1 MRYLKKFDVLVIY
14 MASFNLKIMTLDEEF
29 YNGQVEIL
37 TVRGVYGDFQILPRH
52 ADLIAVVMPDDIRFM
67 TAEGERHAF
76 ISRSLLKVMDGSVT
90 IIADT
95 AEWPEDI
102 DFERAEEAE
111 KRAREQLAAKASAN
125 TDITKAEL
133 ALMRAAARKKTFSFK
148 G

>member
-1 MRYLKKFDVLVIY
+1 
-14 MASFNLKIMTLDEEF
+14 MASFNLKIITLDEEF

-37 TVRGVYGDFQILPRH
+37 TVRGVDGDFQILPRH

-67 TAEGERHAF
+67 TAEGEQHAF
-76 ISRSLLKVMDGSVT
+76 ISRSLLKVMDGSAT

-95 AEWPEDI
+95 AEWPKDI
-102 DFERAEEAE
+102 DIERAEEAE

-133 ALMRAAARKKTFSFK
+133 ALMRAAARKKTYRFK

>member
-1 MRYLKKFDVLVIY
+1 
-14 MASFNLKIMTLDEEF
+14 MASFNLKIITLDEVF
-29 YNGQVEIL
+29 YNGHVEVL
-37 TVRGVYGDFQILPRH
+37 TVRGVDGDFQILPRH

-102 DFERAEEAE
+102 DIARAEEAE
-111 KRAREQLAAKASAN
+111 KRARKQLLSRESAN
-125 TDITKAEL
+125 TDVTKAEL
-133 ALMRAAARKKTFSFK
+133 ALMRALGRKKTSKFRS
-148 G
+148 